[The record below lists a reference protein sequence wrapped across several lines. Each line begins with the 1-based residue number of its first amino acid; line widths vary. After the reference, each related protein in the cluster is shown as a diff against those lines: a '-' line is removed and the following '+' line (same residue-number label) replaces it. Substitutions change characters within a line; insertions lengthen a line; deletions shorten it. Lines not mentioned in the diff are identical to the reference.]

1 MLGRTLLLQM
11 AGNKKM
17 ESFVRNNGLAVRSAG
32 RFVAGESVADV
43 IAPVQALNRLGI
55 SATLDLLG
63 ESVQNERE
71 VAQVL
76 DTYLQL
82 FQTIHAQSLN
92 ANVSIKLTALGL
104 DIDPELCYHNM
115 ERLLSV
121 AGPEQFVRIDMES
134 SDYTQRTLDL
144 FYRLWNGPQA
154 YRNVGV
160 VIQSYLRRSADDVEK
175 LITMRARVR
184 LCKGA
189 YKEPETVAFPVKA
202 DVDANYVRLMERLLK
217 DGYYPGIATH
227 DEKIIEA
234 TRAFATAN
242 DIGQERF
249 EFQMLFGIRRDL
261 QTHLVNDR
269 YRVRVYTPF
278 GTHWYP
284 YMMRRLAERPANL
297 WFVLKNSLRG

>member
-1 MLGRTLLLQM
+1 MIGRTLLLQM
-11 AGNKKM
+11 AGSKKM
-17 ESFVRNNGLAVRSAG
+17 ELFVRSNGLAVRSAG
-32 RFVAGESVADV
+32 RFVAGESVAAV
-43 IAPVQALNRLGI
+43 IAPVQALNAQGI

-63 ESVQNERE
+63 ESVRNEQE
-71 VAQVL
+71 VAEVL

-82 FQTIHAQSLN
+82 FQNIDAQKLN

-104 DIDPELCYHNM
+104 DIDPELCYRNM
-115 ERLLSV
+115 ERLLSA
-121 AGPEQFVRIDMES
+121 AGPGQFVRIDMES

-144 FYRLWNGPQA
+144 FIRLWNSPSQ

-160 VIQSYLRRSADDVEK
+160 VIQSYLRRSDDDIEM
-175 LITMRARVR
+175 LIGMGARVR

-189 YKEPETVAFPVKA
+189 YKEPETVAFPDKA
-202 DVDANYVRLMERLLK
+202 KVDANYVRLMERLLQ
-217 DGYYPGIATH
+217 DGRYPGIATH
-227 DEKIIEA
+227 DEKIVAA
-234 TRAFATAN
+234 TKAFAAAKQ
-242 DIGQERF
+242 IGLDRF

-261 QTHLVNDR
+261 QTQLVKDG

-284 YMMRRLAERPANL
+284 YMMRRLAERPANV

>member
-11 AGNKKM
+11 ASNKKL
-17 ESFVRNNGLAVRSAG
+17 ESFVRNNGLAVRSAS
-32 RFVAGESVADV
+32 RFVAGESVEAV
-43 IAPVQALNRLGI
+43 IEPVKALNAQGI

-63 ESVQNERE
+63 ESVQNEQE
-71 VAQVL
+71 VAEVL

-82 FQTIHAQSLN
+82 FQNIGAQNLN

-104 DIDPELCYHNM
+104 DIDPELCYRNM
-115 ERLLSV
+115 ERLLNA

-144 FYRLWNGPQA
+144 FLRLWNSPSQ

-160 VIQSYLRRSADDVEK
+160 VIQSYLHRSADDVEM
-175 LITMRARVR
+175 LIQLGARVR

-189 YKEPETVAFPVKA
+189 YKEPPTVAFPEKSE
-202 DVDANYVRLMERLLK
+202 VDANYVRLMERLLK
-217 DGYYPGIATH
+217 DGNYPGIATH
-227 DEKIIEA
+227 DEKIIAA
-234 TRAFATAN
+234 TKAYASAN
-242 DIGQERF
+242 SIGSERF
-249 EFQMLFGIRRDL
+249 EFQMLYGIRRDL
-261 QTHLVNDR
+261 QTQLVKDG

>member
-1 MLGRTLLLQM
+1 MIGRTLLLQM
-11 AGNKKM
+11 AGSKKM
-17 ESFVRNNGLAVRSAG
+17 ELFVRSNGLAVRSAG
-32 RFVAGESVADV
+32 RFVAGESVAAV
-43 IAPVQALNRLGI
+43 IAPVQALNAQGI

-63 ESVQNERE
+63 ESVRNEQE
-71 VAQVL
+71 VAEVL

-82 FQTIHAQSLN
+82 FQNIDAQKLN

-104 DIDPELCYHNM
+104 DIDPELCYRNM
-115 ERLLSV
+115 ERLLSA
-121 AGPEQFVRIDMES
+121 AGPGQFVRIDMES

-144 FYRLWNGPQA
+144 FIRLWNSPSQ

-160 VIQSYLRRSADDVEK
+160 VIQSYLRRSADDIEM
-175 LITMRARVR
+175 LIGMGARVR

-189 YKEPETVAFPVKA
+189 YKEPETVAFPDKA
-202 DVDANYVRLMERLLK
+202 KVDANYVRLMERLLQ
-217 DGYYPGIATH
+217 DGRYPGIATH
-227 DEKIIEA
+227 DEKIVAA
-234 TRAFATAN
+234 TKAFAAAKQ
-242 DIGQERF
+242 IGLDRF

-261 QTHLVNDR
+261 QTQLVKDG

-284 YMMRRLAERPANL
+284 YMMRRLAERPANV